1 MPRQTAR
8 AGANRVT
15 LSVVLVRLLGA
26 LEVEVE
32 GEPVALP
39 PGKPRSLLAWL
50 ALHRGLH
57 ARRQLAGRFW
67 HEVLDSSARASLR
80 SALWAL
86 RSALGPA
93 ASHLVASRE
102 QVGLAAEVRTDA
114 DEFRRLVA
122 AGERAE
128 AIDLCRGRLLS
139 DLDEEW

>member
-39 PGKPRSLLAWL
+39 PGKPRSLFAWL

-57 ARRQLAGRFW
+57 ARRELAGRLW
-67 HEVLDSSARASLR
+67 PEVLDSSARASLR
-80 SALWAL
+80 SALWSL

-93 ASHLVASRE
+93 ASQLEATRDR
-102 QVGLAAEVRTDA
+102 VGLSAEVQTDLG
-114 DEFRRLVA
+114 EFRRRLAVGDRNA
-122 AGERAE
+122 A
-128 AIDLCRGRLLS
+128 
-139 DLDEEW
+139 